1 MNARDALAELKALM
15 KEAERLALALDAE
28 RDARPRSPQMTGMP
42 RAGNNTT
49 LDIQMERIESAEKRF
64 EKARER
70 YLERLS
76 EIEDLMDQ
84 VTDCRYQRVLYF
96 RHIYLMKWEEVAERM
111 HYAESTVRGFHKKA
125 LEDMTRRMKNAE

>member
-64 EKARER
+64 EKARDR
-70 YLERLS
+70 YLERLN